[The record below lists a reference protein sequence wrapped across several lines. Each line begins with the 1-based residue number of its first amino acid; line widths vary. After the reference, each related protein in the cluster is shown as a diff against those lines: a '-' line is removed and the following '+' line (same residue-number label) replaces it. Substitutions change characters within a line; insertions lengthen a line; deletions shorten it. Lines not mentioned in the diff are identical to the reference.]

1 MRIYHGSDRIIQ
13 VPQIIKRRRVDYGT
27 GFYTTTSYQ
36 QAEDWVKTK
45 HQNQLFLRGFVNVY
59 EFDLTQAEQCL
70 RVKQFPLHPSEEWF
84 DFVENNRMNPHFE
97 HDWDVVYGPVADD
110 RVFAAFALYESG
122 ILSREETIRELKT
135 YKLKDQYLLHTE
147 RALQYITFIEAKEVK
162 L

>member
-13 VPQIIKRRRVDYGT
+13 VPQIIKGRRVDYGT

-45 HQNQLFLRGFVNVY
+45 HQNQLFLQGFVNVY
-59 EFDLTQAEQCL
+59 EFDLTQAEQYL
-70 RVKQFPLHPSEEWF
+70 RVKKFALHPTEEWF
-84 DFVENNRMNPHFE
+84 DFVENNRMNPTFE

-122 ILSREETIRELKT
+122 VLSREETIRELKT